1 MARAPPAAMSMS
13 WRSMGLVSSVF
24 KGAYYFVDESGLGRT
39 WVFGAAGCFAGFA
52 FGGCLGLLWGTVA
65 AAVLEVGL
73 ELLLHFQALFLGLVA
88 TGCQYPQGELVL
100 LAVRQLEL
108 DFDFVV
114 WHGVGFVGI
123 KYRIFGPR
131 ISRICTN
138 FLIARIG
145 FTNLSTNFTNWHE
158 LKCSGA
164 HFSERRVGEGVLGDG
179 GRWRMRMLGLMEGC
193 IGRVYRFFLRGVGME
208 WLVFLGRF

>member
-39 WVFGAAGCFAGFA
+39 WVFGAAGGFAGFA
-52 FGGCLGLLWGTVA
+52 FGGCLSLLWGTVA
-65 AAVLEVGL
+65 AVVLEVGL
-73 ELLLHFQALFLGLVA
+73 ELLLHLQALFLGLVA

-100 LAVRQLEL
+100 LAVGQLEL

-123 KYRIFGPR
+123 KDSDCPR

-145 FTNLSTNFTNWHE
+145 TNFTNWHE
-158 LKCSGA
+158 LKRSGA
-164 HFSERRVGEGVLGDG
+164 DFSKSRVGKVYWEMGDDGDVGV
-179 GRWRMRMLGLMEGC
+179 RSWC
-193 IGRVYRFFLRGVGME
+193 
-208 WLVFLGRF
+208 

>member
-1 MARAPPAAMSMS
+1 MS

-39 WVFGAAGCFAGFA
+39 CVFGAAGGFAGFA

-65 AAVLEVGL
+65 AVVLEVGL

-100 LAVRQLEL
+100 LAVGQLEL

-123 KYRIFGPR
+123 KDSDCPR

-145 FTNLSTNFTNWHE
+145 FTNWSTNFTNLHE
-158 LKCSGA
+158 SKVREA
-164 HFSERRVGEGVLGDG
+164 NFSRSRVGEGVLGDG
-179 GRWRMRMLGLMEGC
+179 GRWRCWGAE
-193 IGRVYRFFLRGVGME
+193 
-208 WLVFLGRF
+208 LVFL

>member
-39 WVFGAAGCFAGFA
+39 CVFGAACGFAGFA

-100 LAVRQLEL
+100 LAVGQLEL

-123 KYRIFGPR
+123 KDSDCP
-131 ISRICTN
+131 RICTN
-138 FLIARIG
+138 WS
-145 FTNLSTNFTNWHE
+145 TNLSTNFTNLHE
-158 LKCSGA
+158 FFDCTDWVHG
-164 HFSERRVGEGVLGDG
+164 LGP
-179 GRWRMRMLGLMEGC
+179 RISRISRIEAQ
-193 IGRVYRFFLRGVGME
+193 RG
-208 WLVFLGRF
+208 

>member
-1 MARAPPAAMSMS
+1 MS

-39 WVFGAAGCFAGFA
+39 CVFGAAGGFAGFA
-52 FGGCLGLLWGTVA
+52 FWGCLGLLWGTVA

-73 ELLLHFQALFLGLVA
+73 ELLLHLQALFLGLVA

-100 LAVRQLEL
+100 LAVGQLEL

-123 KYRIFGPR
+123 KDSDCPRISRIGPR
-131 ISRICTN
+131 ISRIGTN

-145 FTNLSTNFTNWHE
+145 CTDWVHEFHE
-158 LKCSGA
+158 LVHELVHEFHELA
-164 HFSERRVGEGVLGDG
+164 RIEAQ
-179 GRWRMRMLGLMEGC
+179 
-193 IGRVYRFFLRGVGME
+193 RG
-208 WLVFLGRF
+208 

>member
-39 WVFGAAGCFAGFA
+39 CVFGAAGGFAGFA

-100 LAVRQLEL
+100 LAVGQLEL

-123 KYRIFGPR
+123 KDSDCPRIGPRICPR
-131 ISRICTN
+131 ISRIDTN
-138 FLIARIG
+138 RRSGKLIS
-145 FTNLSTNFTNWHE
+145 L
-158 LKCSGA
+158 
-164 HFSERRVGEGVLGDG
+164 
-179 GRWRMRMLGLMEGC
+179 
-193 IGRVYRFFLRGVGME
+193 GVGKVYWEMGDDGDVGVRS
-208 WLVFLGRF
+208 WCFCKWFAIILG

>member
-123 KYRIFGPR
+123 KDSDCPR
-131 ISRICTN
+131 ICPRITRICTN
-138 FLIARIG
+138 FLIVRIGCTDWVHELHELHEFHELARI
-145 FTNLSTNFTNWHE
+145 E
-158 LKCSGA
+158 
-164 HFSERRVGEGVLGDG
+164 V
-179 GRWRMRMLGLMEGC
+179 
-193 IGRVYRFFLRGVGME
+193 
-208 WLVFLGRF
+208 

>member
-39 WVFGAAGCFAGFA
+39 CVFGAACGFTGFA

-65 AAVLEVGL
+65 AVVLEVGL
-73 ELLLHFQALFLGLVA
+73 ELLLHLQALFLGLVA

-100 LAVRQLEL
+100 LAVGQLEL

-123 KYRIFGPR
+123 KDSDCPRISRIGPL

-138 FLIARIG
+138 WVYELVHEFHELARIEDRR
-145 FTNLSTNFTNWHE
+145 SQ

-164 HFSERRVGEGVLGDG
+164 
-179 GRWRMRMLGLMEGC
+179 
-193 IGRVYRFFLRGVGME
+193 
-208 WLVFLGRF
+208 